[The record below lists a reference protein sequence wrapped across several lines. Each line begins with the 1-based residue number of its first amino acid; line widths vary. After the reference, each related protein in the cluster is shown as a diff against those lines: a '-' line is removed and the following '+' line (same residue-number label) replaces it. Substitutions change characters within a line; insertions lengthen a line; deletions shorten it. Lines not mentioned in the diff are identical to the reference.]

1 MILHRCLAWDQGAD
15 AAAPGGALSFP
26 RSLQGDGRH
35 DAPERYGCLYASEEP
50 LSAVVE
56 ELARFA
62 GPALARVDLLRGGLP
77 LALVRLRLAESAVVV
92 DFDAPQVLAA
102 AGLRPSLVATGER
115 ALTQAAAEA
124 LHTRLGAVAGL
135 RWWSALESRWVN
147 VTLFD
152 RARDL
157 LTVEAVRVLGLEDAV
172 VQEAAR
178 YLGLR
183 PAA

>member
-1 MILHRCLAWDQGAD
+1 VILHRCFAWDSRAG
-15 AAAPGGALSFP
+15 AAAPGGALWFP
-26 RSLQGDGRH
+26 RALQGEGRH
-35 DAPERYGCLYASEEP
+35 DAPERFGCLYASAEP

-56 ELARFA
+56 ELARF
-62 GPALARVDLLRGGLP
+62 GGTALAEADLRRGGLP
-77 LALVRLRLAESAVVV
+77 LALAELRLADSAAIL
-92 DFDAPQVLAA
+92 DLDSPRVLAA

-115 ALTQAAAEA
+115 ELTQAVAEG
-124 LHTRLGAVAGL
+124 LHERLGQVAGL
-135 RWWSALESRWVN
+135 GWSSALESRWAN

-157 LTVEAVRVLGLEDAV
+157 LTVESVRALGLEDEV
-172 VQEAAR
+172 VQEAAG

>member
-1 MILHRCLAWDQGAD
+1 VILHRCFAWDPRAE
-15 AAAPGGALSFP
+15 AAAPGGALWFP
-26 RSLQGDGRH
+26 RSLQGEGRH

-50 LSAVVE
+50 VSAVVE

-62 GPALARVDLLRGGLP
+62 GTALAAADLRRGGLP
-77 LALVRLRLAESAVVV
+77 LALAELRLADSAVIL
-92 DFDAPQVLAA
+92 DLDSPQVLAV

-115 ALTQAAAEA
+115 ELTQAVAEG
-124 LHTRLGAVAGL
+124 LHERLEDSAGL
-135 RWWSALESRWVN
+135 RWWSALESRWRN

-152 RARDL
+152 RARNL
-157 LTVEAVRVLGLEDAV
+157 LSVGAVRALELEDEV
-172 VQEAAR
+172 VGEAAG